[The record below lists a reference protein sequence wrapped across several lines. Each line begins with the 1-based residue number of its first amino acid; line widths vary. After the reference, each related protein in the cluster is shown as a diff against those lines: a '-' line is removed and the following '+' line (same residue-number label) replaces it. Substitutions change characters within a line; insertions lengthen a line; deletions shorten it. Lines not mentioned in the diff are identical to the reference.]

1 MGELLGIARP
11 AGDDTRETETG
22 RNLQVISNWK
32 SCLSATGVFSVVVRG
47 FDLTV
52 FPMHMALQQDFKC
65 QLGDETLKI
74 GLFLL

>member
-32 SCLSATGVFSVVVRG
+32 SS

>member
-1 MGELLGIARP
+1 M
-11 AGDDTRETETG
+11 
-22 RNLQVISNWK
+22 
-32 SCLSATGVFSVVVRG
+32 TGVFSGVVRS

-52 FPMHMALQQDFKC
+52 FPMHMALQEDFKC